1 MTDAPRAS
9 SADDATTLDAPIDG
23 VPTAGALTAEA
34 LTADALTSGSRR
46 LAGQVRIV
54 GSGLLGA
61 SIGLRLRQHGVDVI
75 LDDVSPAARSLAV
88 DYGAG
93 RAPAEGDDP
102 VLVVVA
108 VPPDV
113 TSDIVARELDA
124 WPEALV
130 TDVASVKVAP
140 LAELRARGADVSR
153 YIGSHPM
160 AGRERGGAVSARAD
174 LFVGR
179 PWVIAGHDDITYR
192 RAAAVEDLALDLGA
206 TPVEM
211 TPEEHDAGV
220 ALVSHAPQVVAS
232 LMATRLR
239 DAPDA
244 SLGLAGQGVR
254 DVTRIASS
262 DPVLWT
268 QILGANASRVADVLR
283 DLRADLDRVLG
294 ALEAPDAPGSR
305 RTVAESIGA
314 GNGGVARL
322 PGKHGQQ
329 TQFSSVIVMVDDTP
343 GQLARLLTEI
353 GEIGVN
359 LEDLRLEHS
368 PGAQVGLAEVS
379 IVPEQEDRLVTELEA
394 RGWTVAGAFA

>member
-1 MTDAPRAS
+1 MTDAHRAS
-9 SADDATTLDAPIDG
+9 SSDDAFGSDALLAHAPSADPST
-23 VPTAGALTAEA
+23 VGALTA
-34 LTADALTSGSRR
+34 GSRR

-93 RAPAEGDDP
+93 RPPADGDAPG
-102 VLVVVA
+102 LVVVA

-124 WPEALV
+124 WPQALV

-206 TPVEM
+206 TPIEM
-211 TPEEHDAGV
+211 SPEEHDAGV

-254 DVTRIASS
+254 DVTRVASS
-262 DPVLWT
+262 DPALWT
-268 QILGANASRVADVLR
+268 QILGANASRVAVVLR
-283 DLRADLDRVLG
+283 DLRADLDRVVD

-305 RTVAESIGA
+305 RAVAESIGA
-314 GNGGVARL
+314 GNVGVARL

-379 IVPEQEDRLVTELEA
+379 IVPEQEDRLVNELET
-394 RGWTVAGAFA
+394 RGWTVVGAFA

>member
-1 MTDAPRAS
+1 VTEPTRAS
-9 SADDATTLDAPIDG
+9 SADAVGTDG
-23 VPTAGALTAEA
+23 HTGGLGALGLDLDE
-34 LTADALTSGSRR
+34 GSRR

-54 GSGLLGA
+54 GSGLLGT

-93 RAPAEGDDP
+93 RVPADDDQP
-102 VLVVVA
+102 TLVVVA

-113 TSDIVARELDA
+113 TATIVASELQRF
-124 WPEALV
+124 PEALV

-140 LAELRARGADVSR
+140 LVELRALGADVSR

-174 LFVGR
+174 LFIGR

-206 TPVEM
+206 TPIEM
-211 TPEEHDAGV
+211 TPEEHDDGV
-220 ALVSHAPQVVAS
+220 ALVSHVPQVVAS
-232 LMATRLR
+232 LMASRLAA
-239 DAPDA
+239 APDS

-254 DVTRIASS
+254 DVTRIAAS
-262 DPVLWT
+262 DPALWV
-268 QILGANASRVADVLR
+268 QILGANASPVVAVLR
-283 DLRADLDRVLG
+283 ALRVDLDGVID
-294 ALEAPDAPGSR
+294 ALAAPEAPGAR
-305 RTVAESIGA
+305 RAVAEAIGA
-314 GNGGVARL
+314 GNGGVSRL
-322 PGKHGQQ
+322 PGKHGS
-329 TQFSSVIVMVDDTP
+329 TAQFSSVIVLVDDTP
-343 GQLARLLTEI
+343 GQLGRLLTEI

-368 PGAQVGLAEVS
+368 PGAPVGLAEVA
-379 IVPEQEDRLVTELEA
+379 IVPDQEQRLVAELER

>member
-1 MTDAPRAS
+1 MVGGT
-9 SADDATTLDAPIDG
+9 
-23 VPTAGALTAEA
+23 
-34 LTADALTSGSRR
+34 RR
-46 LAGQVRIV
+46 LDGQVRIV
-54 GSGLLGA
+54 GSGLLGT
-61 SIGLRLRQHGVDVI
+61 SIGLRLREHGVDVI
-75 LDDVSPAARSLAV
+75 LDDASPAARSLAV

-93 RAPAEGDDP
+93 RVPADGDAP

-113 TSDIVARELDA
+113 TAEIVHRELDA
-124 WPEALV
+124 FPEALV

-140 LAELRARGADVSR
+140 LDELRARGADVSR

-160 AGRERGGAVSARAD
+160 AGRERGGAISARAD
-174 LFVGR
+174 LFIGR

-206 TPVEM
+206 TPIEM

-220 ALVSHAPQVVAS
+220 ALVSHVPQVVAS

-239 DAPDA
+239 EATDA
-244 SLGLAGQGVR
+244 SLGLAGGGVR
-254 DVTRIASS
+254 DVTRIAAS
-262 DPVLWT
+262 DPALWV
-268 QILGANASRVADVLR
+268 QILGANASRVVGVLR
-283 DLRADLDRVLG
+283 ELRGDLDGVID
-294 ALEAPDAPGSR
+294 ALAEPTAPGAR
-305 RTVAESIGA
+305 RTVAEAIGS
-314 GNGGVARL
+314 GNVGVARL
-322 PGKHGQQ
+322 PGKHGRS
-329 TQFSSVIVMVDDTP
+329 TPFSSVIVMVDDTP

-368 PGAQVGLAEVS
+368 PGAQVGLAEVA
-379 IVPEQEDRLVTELEA
+379 IVPEQEERLVTELEG

>member
-1 MTDAPRAS
+1 VTDPATAS
-9 SADDATTLDAPIDG
+9 SADGVVTGAVDAAPAR
-23 VPTAGALTAEA
+23 PGASVGDLVGGT
-34 LTADALTSGSRR
+34 RR
-46 LAGQVRIV
+46 LDGQVRIV
-54 GSGLLGA
+54 GSGLLGT
-61 SIGLRLRQHGVDVI
+61 SIGLRLREHGVDVI
-75 LDDVSPAARSLAV
+75 LDDASPAARSLAV

-93 RAPAEGDDP
+93 RVPADGDAP

-113 TSDIVARELDA
+113 TAEIVHRELDA
-124 WPEALV
+124 FPEALV

-140 LAELRARGADVSR
+140 LDELRARGADVSR

-160 AGRERGGAVSARAD
+160 AGRERGGAISARAD
-174 LFVGR
+174 LFIGR

-206 TPVEM
+206 TPIEM

-220 ALVSHAPQVVAS
+220 ALVSHVPQVVAS

-239 DAPDA
+239 EATDA
-244 SLGLAGQGVR
+244 SLGLAGGGVR
-254 DVTRIASS
+254 DVTRIAAS
-262 DPVLWT
+262 DPALWV
-268 QILGANASRVADVLR
+268 QILGANASRVVGVLR
-283 DLRADLDRVLG
+283 ELRGDLDGVID
-294 ALEAPDAPGSR
+294 ALAEPTAPGAR
-305 RTVAESIGA
+305 RTVAEAIGS
-314 GNGGVARL
+314 GNVGVARL
-322 PGKHGQQ
+322 PGKHGRS
-329 TQFSSVIVMVDDTP
+329 TPFSSVIVMVDDTP

-368 PGAQVGLAEVS
+368 PGAQVGLAEVA
-379 IVPEQEDRLVTELEA
+379 IVPEQEERLVTELEG